1 VKEKKEIIMKEEEV
15 GITTEEVKRLSITKK
30 VEIIS
35 NTKRRRHTTTKQ
47 SQIQSNLMLLLK
59 LKEN

>member
-1 VKEKKEIIMKEEEV
+1 M

-35 NTKRRRHTTTKQ
+35 NTKRRRLTTTKQ

>member
-1 VKEKKEIIMKEEEV
+1 MKEEEV

-30 VEIIS
+30 VEISS
-35 NTKRRRHTTTKQ
+35 NTKRRRLTTTKQ

-59 LKEN
+59 FKEN

>member
-1 VKEKKEIIMKEEEV
+1 MKEKKEIIMKEEEV

-35 NTKRRRHTTTKQ
+35 NTKRRRLTTTKQ